1 MLMVTKCPG
10 AVYFFGCFPSLQLK
24 IFHLKCIEENLKR
37 RIWKINWNLSKG
49 FKVVPIQNSTLEHL
63 QILTFNTWVLSPDT
77 FYRWDHLKGER
88 SQTQTHLLVLP
99 QCTNCV
105 WSAILREDRAGL
117 KLESNIFCSS
127 RPAQDPPDEHLYYCF
142 MRTKPRLE
150 AKIGQPKVRPPC
162 WSNCFAWHTADRHAL
177 LIHTQNTRT
186 TDFFIPTR
194 PERFAWLGLT
204 RETCFSNGS
213 SAAIKVLIS
222 VIIVCLAALC
232 RGIYLIW
239 A

>member
-1 MLMVTKCPG
+1 MKDKLELEPSAKASKLFQSKTQHLNTCRFAPLAPG
-10 AVYFFGCFPSLQLK
+10 C
-24 IFHLKCIEENLKR
+24 
-37 RIWKINWNLSKG
+37 
-49 FKVVPIQNSTLEHL
+49 
-63 QILTFNTWVLSPDT
+63 WVQT
-77 FYRWDHLKGER
+77 AFYRWDHLKGER

-105 WSAILREDRAGL
+105 WSAILKEDRAVL

-127 RPAQDPPDEHLYYCF
+127 RPARDPPDEHLYYCF

-186 TDFFIPTR
+186 TDFFIPTW
-194 PERFAWLGLT
+194 PERYAWLGLT